1 MLLYNKEVKMNVSN
15 IYNSVITTKNT
26 DKNQTQMIFD
36 NEEQLVKDFD
46 ENLIELI
53 NIDGQ
58 QIKPIF

>member
-26 DKNQTQMIFD
+26 DKNQTRIIFD

-53 NIDGQ
+53 NVAN
-58 QIKPIF
+58 KTYF